1 MFHPRVYD
9 EMSDVHFGLYVH
21 LEATSSHVRDHIK
34 EIKIIR
40 SKRFGL
46 DHATQGHDRDGSRII
61 GNRLLSFAMLQKAK
75 YIVPNMN
82 TLRSVEIE
90 EVSWFAHRLK
100 SIILTSPFVSCTGT
114 GARHKLACILFDH
127 NTHSPINLAQYL
139 PHYHWTSDKR
149 LIHTEMKSIAHQA
162 LNLWSTPASS
172 RFSFPAWAADDWD
185 DKILSK
191 FGPSAIIYHASG
203 NLPEVR
209 TMAVFREPT
218 NISMDRLGSRR

>member
-1 MFHPRVYD
+1 
-9 EMSDVHFGLYVH
+9 
-21 LEATSSHVRDHIK
+21 
-34 EIKIIR
+34 
-40 SKRFGL
+40 
-46 DHATQGHDRDGSRII
+46 
-61 GNRLLSFAMLQKAK
+61 MLQKAK

-162 LNLWSTPASS
+162 LNLWRCSVFLHGLWMNGMTRFCQSLDLPQSS
-172 RFSFPAWAADDWD
+172 IMNLATCP
-185 DKILSK
+185 KY
-191 FGPSAIIYHASG
+191 GPWQYFV
-203 NLPEVR
+203 NLHKH
-209 TMAVFREPT
+209 FH
-218 NISMDRLGSRR
+218 GSLRKS